1 MFPGSPVTL
10 RRNPVLSKYALVPLV
25 TLLAVPALA
34 ATTVPVG
41 HFDAVSL
48 SGGGHVT
55 IRHGASQSVRLLS
68 GSTEFTTIKIK
79 HGNDLDIEACNN
91 RCPQHYDLEIEIVTP
106 DLKAAAIEGGG
117 HVTAEG
123 GFPNS
128 GEISA
133 AVDGGG
139 HLDLA
144 ALKADKVSAAV
155 NGGGHIEVTA
165 LRDLSAAVDGG
176 GSIVYH
182 GDPQVSQAIDGGG
195 SVSRAMK

>member
-1 MFPGSPVTL
+1 MIA
-10 RRNPVLSKYALVPLV
+10 RYALAVFAG
-25 TLLAVPALA
+25 LLAVPAFA

-41 HFDAVSL
+41 HFESVSL

-55 IRHGASQSVRLLS
+55 IKYGATQSVTFLQ
-68 GSTEFTTIKIK
+68 GSPEFTSVKIK
-79 HGNDLDIEACNN
+79 HGDDLDIEVCNS
-91 RCPQHYDLEIEIVTP
+91 RCPEHYDLEIQIVTS

-117 HVTAEG
+117 HITAES
-123 GFPNS
+123 GFPES
-128 GEISA
+128 HEIAA

-165 LRDLSAAVDGG
+165 LHDLSAAVDGG

-182 GDPQVSQAIDGGG
+182 GDPKVSQAIDGGG

>member
-1 MFPGSPVTL
+1 MKLAAYS
-10 RRNPVLSKYALVPLV
+10 
-25 TLLAVPALA
+25 LLATGLFLAAPAFA
-34 ATTVPVG
+34 ATTVSVG

-55 IRHGASQSVRLLS
+55 IRHGATQSVTFIK
-68 GSTEFTTIKIK
+68 GSPEFTTVKIK
-79 HGNDLDIEACNN
+79 HGNDLDIDVCND
-91 RCPQHYDLEIEIVTP
+91 RCPEHYDLEIEIVTP

-117 HVTAEG
+117 HVTAEN

-139 HLDLA
+139 HLDLT

-165 LRDLSAAVDGG
+165 LHDLSAAVDGG

>member
-1 MFPGSPVTL
+1 MRLAAPS
-10 RRNPVLSKYALVPLV
+10 
-25 TLLAVPALA
+25 LLAAGLMLTAPAFA
-34 ATTVPVG
+34 ATAVPVG

-55 IRHGASQSVRLLS
+55 IRHGAVQSVTFVQ
-68 GSTEFTTIKIK
+68 GSPEFTTVKIK
-79 HGNDLDIEACNN
+79 HGNDLDIEACNS
-91 RCPQHYDLEIEIVTP
+91 RCPEHYDLEIEIVTP

-117 HVTAEG
+117 HVTAES
-123 GFPNS
+123 GFSNT
-128 GEISA
+128 GELSA

-139 HLDLA
+139 HLDLT
-144 ALKADKVSAAV
+144 ALKAEKVSAAV

-182 GDPQVSQAIDGGG
+182 GNPQVSQAIDGGG

>member
-1 MFPGSPVTL
+1 MTAKF
-10 RRNPVLSKYALVPLV
+10 ALIPLIALF
-25 TLLAVPALA
+25 TAPALA

-48 SGGGHVT
+48 SGGGHIT
-55 IRHGASQSVRLLS
+55 IRHGATQSVTFIK
-68 GSTEFTTIKIK
+68 GSPEFTTVKIK
-79 HGNDLDIEACNN
+79 QGHDLDIDACNSK
-91 RCPQHYDLEIEIVTP
+91 CPMVYDLEIEIVTP
-106 DLKAAAIEGGG
+106 ELKAAAIEGGG
-117 HVTAEG
+117 HITAES
-123 GFPNS
+123 GFPS
-128 GEISA
+128 SSEMSV

-139 HLDLA
+139 HLDVA
-144 ALKADKVSAAV
+144 AVKADKVNAAV

-165 LRDLSAAVDGG
+165 VRNLMAAVDGG

>member
-1 MFPGSPVTL
+1 MTV
-10 RRNPVLSKYALVPLV
+10 KYALVPFIALF
-25 TLLAVPALA
+25 AAPALA

-55 IRHGASQSVRLLS
+55 IRHGATQSVTFVK
-68 GSTEFTTIKIK
+68 GSPEFTTVKIK
-79 HGNDLDIEACNN
+79 HGNDLDIEACNS
-91 RCPQHYDLEIEIVTP
+91 RCPEHYDLEIDIVTP

-117 HVTAEG
+117 HVTAES
-123 GFPNS
+123 GFPS
-128 GEISA
+128 GGEISA